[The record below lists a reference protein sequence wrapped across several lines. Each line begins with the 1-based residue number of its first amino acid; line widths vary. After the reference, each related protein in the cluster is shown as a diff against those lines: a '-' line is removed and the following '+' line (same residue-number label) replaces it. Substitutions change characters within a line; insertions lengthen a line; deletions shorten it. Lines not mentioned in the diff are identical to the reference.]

1 MKELRNKF
9 DKEAVFIDLEKAKN
23 YYYPE
28 DNKPCEEEEY
38 TGDNYEEYCKDYE
51 EYKEEIMK
59 AENLEELADVL
70 NKYTD
75 EFDNGTE
82 YFVKEI

>member
-9 DKEAVFIDLEKAKN
+9 DKEINFTDLKKAKT
-23 YYYPE
+23 YYLPE
-28 DNKPCEEEEY
+28 DEKSCEEEEY

>member
-9 DKEAVFIDLEKAKN
+9 DKEAVFTDLEKAKN

-28 DNKPCEEEEY
+28 DNKACEREEY
-38 TGDNYEEYCKDYE
+38 TGGNYEEYCKDYE

>member
-9 DKEAVFIDLEKAKN
+9 DKEAVFTDLEKAKN

-28 DNKPCEEEEY
+28 DDKACERDEY
-38 TGDNYEEYCKDYE
+38 TGSNYEEYCKDYE

-75 EFDNGTE
+75 EFNNGTE
-82 YFVKEI
+82 YFVEEI